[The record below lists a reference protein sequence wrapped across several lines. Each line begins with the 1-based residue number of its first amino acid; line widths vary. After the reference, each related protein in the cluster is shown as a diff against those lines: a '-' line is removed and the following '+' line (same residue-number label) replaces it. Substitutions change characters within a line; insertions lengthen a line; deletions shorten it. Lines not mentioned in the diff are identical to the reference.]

1 LNYIERNKLQTQ
13 EFDLKKRGIYGLID
27 SIKDLEEINKL
38 LKKTLD
44 YEGIKPL
51 TNLDVENLDKFTNQ
65 MVELEKSN
73 KYLIKVQSINYKS
86 SIKDNL
92 EEDLKKYNNIPGIN
106 MEQLDDYIFLII
118 NYYPLMITIHEQ
130 YLPKIY
136 KIYQSIKN

>member
-1 LNYIERNKLQTQ
+1 MNYIERNKLQTQ